1 MRDDKEQRIYGPY
14 EHGQRYRVHI
24 VTGRGGARKTRYRTF
39 ATRALADAY
48 VAGAQTQAQGIT
60 VSAAINAFLDAKRVQ
75 GRAELTITTYRQRLE
90 TLLAMF
96 LHRPLRAVAQRGAEL
111 YAATI
116 PRHSADYHQNML
128 AVGRIWA
135 KWCIKRRWLRASP
148 FADVEPVGQRVLG
161 ADKARLTVDESRRL
175 EAWCLARRDQDA
187 ALTLGYLYLGPRCS
201 ELAQRSVRDLDDG
214 GSLLWIGKTKSAAG
228 RRKLR
233 VPPELGELLL
243 ELCAG
248 RAADAPIFVDANGNR
263 MNRNVA
269 RKRVRWVCDMA
280 GVPVLPP
287 QALRRTQASLA
298 TEAGETA
305 LAVARHLG
313 HSTGAAP
320 KVTTQAYI
328 ERDAAVAAQGERA
341 FRVIRGGRA

>member
-1 MRDDKEQRIYGPY
+1 MQRRGPGIYGPY
-14 EHGQRYRVHI
+14 KHGQRFRLHV
-24 VTGRGGARKTRYRTF
+24 VTGSGRGRKTTYRTY
-39 ATRALADAY
+39 ATRALADAAK
-48 VAGAQTQAQGIT
+48 AGANDEARGIT
-60 VSAAINAFLDAKRVQ
+60 VIEAIKAFLEAARAKEL
-75 GRAELTITTYRQRLE
+75 ADLTIVTYEQRLT
-90 TLLAMF
+90 TLLSTF
-96 LHRPLRAVAQRGAEL
+96 LHRPVRAVAQRGAEL

-116 PRHSADYHQNML
+116 PSHSAAYHQNML
-128 AVGRIWA
+128 AVGRIFA
-135 KWCIKRRWLRASP
+135 KWCIKKRWLRVNP
-148 FADVEPVGQRVLG
+148 FADVEPVGRRVLG
-161 ADKARLTVDESRRL
+161 ADKARLTVDESRKL

-214 GSLLWIGKTKSAAG
+214 GSLLWIGKTKSPAG

-233 VPPELGELLL
+233 VPAELGALLL

-248 RAADAPIFVDANGNR
+248 RPGDAPIFVDAHGDR
-263 MNRNVA
+263 MNRNSA
-269 RKRVRWVCDMA
+269 RNRVRAVCAAAD
-280 GVPVLPP
+280 VPVLPP

-313 HSTGAAP
+313 HATGAAP
-320 KVTTQAYI
+320 KVTGQAYI

-341 FRVIRGGRA
+341 LRVIRGGRA